1 MIRSIL
7 SVPGHR
13 AEMVAKARTRG
24 ADLIAWDLEDSVPEA
39 SKASARSL
47 VRQNATR
54 EDAVRINALST
65 PWGAADLR
73 ALIDRAG
80 QVNLPKVESVADVLA
95 VRELEPDLRILAVIE
110 SPRGVLRAAEIC
122 QAADAVAFGRADF
135 CAAVGQADP
144 ESLIAHAM
152 GQIALAAHAA
162 GIPAYDS
169 PCEALDGAAMLYEV
183 SQAAAFGFTGKICI
197 HPEQIRA
204 CAHFAPGAA
213 EVSKA
218 ELLAAWKGSGGRLV
232 AEPHYRLAEKIRRA
246 S

>member
-7 SVPGHR
+7 SVPGHK

-24 ADLIAWDLEDSVPEA
+24 ADLIAWDLEDSVPEGR
-39 SKASARSL
+39 K
-47 VRQNATR
+47 R
-54 EDAVRINALST
+54 EALRNVYEAFAKGDAVRINRPLDDEEIAFMVGRS
-65 PWGAADLR
+65 PGY
-73 ALIDRAG
+73 IN
-80 QVNLPKVESVADVLA
+80 VPKVEDCDVIEDI
-95 VRELEPDLRILAVIE
+95 RSTFGSRIPILAVIE
-110 SPRGVLRAAEIC
+110 SPRGVLNAAKIC
-122 QAADAVAFGRADF
+122 RDADAVAFGRADF

-152 GQIALAAHAA
+152 GQIAIAAHAA

-169 PCEALDGAAMLYEV
+169 PCEVLDGAAMLYEV

-197 HPEQIRA
+197 HPEQIPA
-204 CAHFAPGAA
+204 CAHFAPNAA

-218 ELLAAWKGSGGRLV
+218 ELLAAWKGTGGRLV